1 MPTPT
6 KSDPIHADNL
16 AEDLEVFYL
25 SPPFEETEAA
35 AAWLDTHDPKAL
47 AQDNLIPMLHLQRV
61 SRRTAVVLLL
71 RKPVGRKKITAAQGY
86 LEASNTGERVT
97 VHTPVEELAKEVQAY
112 GPINCADYWEQGATR
127 FSAHLNRAA
136 FVAAIAK
143 LATPYVIGFEDVAS
157 KKNGDLPDQLVL
169 RTV

>member
-1 MPTPT
+1 MPAPT
-6 KSDPIHADNL
+6 KQDPIHADNL

-25 SPPFEETEAA
+25 APAFEETEAA
-35 AAWLDTHDPKAL
+35 ASWLEKNDPKAL
-47 AQDNLIPMLHLQRV
+47 ERDNLIPMLHLQRV

-86 LEASNTGERVT
+86 VEAQNTGERVT
-97 VHTPVEELAKEVQAY
+97 VHADVEELAKEVKAY
-112 GPINCADYWEQGATR
+112 GPINCADFWEQGVTR

-136 FVAAIAK
+136 FVAEIAR
-143 LATPYVIGFEDVAS
+143 LASPYCIGFEDVAS
-157 KKNGDLPDQLVL
+157 KKNGDLPDQLVI